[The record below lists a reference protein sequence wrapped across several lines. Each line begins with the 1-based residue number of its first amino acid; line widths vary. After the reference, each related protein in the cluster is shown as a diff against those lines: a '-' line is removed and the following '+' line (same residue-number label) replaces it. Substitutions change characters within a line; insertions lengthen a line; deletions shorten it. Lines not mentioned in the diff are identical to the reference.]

1 MEKPGS
7 TTVTKLKAWINHLKS
22 KNLDDQVPVDNA
34 ATEVTERD
42 IEKHITSLK
51 VGQEKQENEQKKRRL
66 LLEKH
71 LAAIKVKRNKKKVY
85 NSLSL
90 IEKRI
95 AQALIDWSE
104 KQKNVSDGLLEL
116 CFKKKVLVKINF
128 EKITGEFDSTLKI
141 KKMKGSEKLK
151 EMLLIFKRGKN
162 LLLDF
167 YSRDLRENIYTFM
180 FLNGK
185 IQSYEKSSEIANVI
199 GYFQEFFE

>member
-1 MEKPGS
+1 MDKPGS

-22 KNLDDQVPVDNA
+22 KNLDEHVPME

-42 IEKHITSLK
+42 IENHITHIK
-51 VGQEKQENEQKKRRL
+51 EGQEKQEKEQQKRRA

-71 LAAIKVKRNKKKVY
+71 LAAIKIKRKKKQVY

-90 IEKRI
+90 LEKRI
-95 AQALIDWSE
+95 VQALIDWYE
-104 KQKNVSDGLLEL
+104 KQKNIPDGLLEL
-116 CFKKKVLVKINF
+116 CFKKKVLIKVNF
-128 EKITGEFDSTLKI
+128 EKITDEFDSTLKI

-185 IQSYEKSSEIANVI
+185 IQSYEKSEEIANVI
-199 GYFQEFFE
+199 KYFQEFFE